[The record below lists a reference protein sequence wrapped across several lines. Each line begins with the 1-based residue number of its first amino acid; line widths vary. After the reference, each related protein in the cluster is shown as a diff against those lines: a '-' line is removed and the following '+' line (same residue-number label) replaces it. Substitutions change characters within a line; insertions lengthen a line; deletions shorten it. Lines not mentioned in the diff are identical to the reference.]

1 MSHPLLQ
8 VNQLTKRYD
17 TAAFFSKHKQSTLAL
32 NQVSF
37 HVKEGETLGIVGE
50 SGCGK
55 STLGKSLMRLTEP
68 TSGSIQLKGQEIT
81 LLKERDMRSLRKD
94 IQMIFQDPYASLNP
108 RMKIKDILEEPLIVH
123 HHGTKAERR
132 KRVKEM
138 LHIVGFDPSYGERYA
153 HQFSGGQRQRIGIAR
168 ALITHPSLVIADEPV
183 SALDVSVQAQILN
196 LMLELQKTLSLTYLF
211 ISHDLGI
218 VRYMSDRI
226 AVMYAGRIVEMGP
239 AEEVFHSPLHPYTSL
254 LLKSIPHMDHVLEA
268 QDVAAEETTMTERGG
283 CPFYKRCPKR
293 WEKCLKAVPALY
305 EEAPGHAAACY
316 LYQKEEHNEEDMVI
330 Q

>member
-1 MSHPLLQ
+1 MQ

-17 TAAFFSKHKQSTLAL
+17 TSAFFSKHKQTTLAL

-55 STLGKSLMRLTEP
+55 STLGKSLMRLIEP
-68 TSGSIQLKGQEIT
+68 TSGSIQMKGKEVT
-81 LLKERDMRSLRKD
+81 LLKERDMRSFRKD

-108 RMKIKDILEEPLIVH
+108 RMKIRDILEEPLIVH
-123 HHGTKAERR
+123 KHGTKAERQ

-138 LHIVGFDPSYGERYA
+138 LHIVGFDPSYGDRYA

-211 ISHDLGI
+211 ISHDLG
-218 VRYMSDRI
+218 VVKYMSDRI

-239 AEEVFHSPLHPYTSL
+239 AEDVFHKPLHPYTSL
-254 LLKSIPHMDHVLEA
+254 LLKSIPHMDHVLET
-268 QDVAAEETTMTERGG
+268 QDVSAEESNLVSEDG

-293 WEKCLKAVPALY
+293 WAQCLQAVPPLY
-305 EEAPGHAAACY
+305 EEETGHAAACY

>member
-1 MSHPLLQ
+1 MTQPL
-8 VNQLTKRYD
+8 
-17 TAAFFSKHKQSTLAL
+17 FSKHKQSTLAL

-123 HHGTKAERR
+123 QHGTKAERR

-138 LHIVGFDPSYGERYA
+138 RTLLDLILPTENVM
-153 HQFSGGQRQRIGIAR
+153 RIN
-168 ALITHPSLVIADEPV
+168 
-183 SALDVSVQAQILN
+183 SAAGKGAVSVL
-196 LMLELQKTLSLTYLF
+196 LEHLLRTQVLSLPMNQFRLW
-211 ISHDLGI
+211 
-218 VRYMSDRI
+218 
-226 AVMYAGRIVEMGP
+226 MY
-239 AEEVFHSPLHPYTSL
+239 
-254 LLKSIPHMDHVLEA
+254 
-268 QDVAAEETTMTERGG
+268 
-283 CPFYKRCPKR
+283 PFKRKF
-293 WEKCLKAVPALY
+293 
-305 EEAPGHAAACY
+305 
-316 LYQKEEHNEEDMVI
+316 
-330 Q
+330 

>member
-1 MSHPLLQ
+1 M
-8 VNQLTKRYD
+8 TKRYD
-17 TAAFFSKHKQSTLAL
+17 TSAFFSKHQQATWAL
-32 NQVSF
+32 HQVSF
-37 HVKEGETLGIVGE
+37 HIKEGETLGIVGE

-55 STLGKSLMRLTEP
+55 STLGKSLMRLIEP
-68 TSGSIQLKGQEIT
+68 TSGSIQVKGEEVT
-81 LLKERDMRSLRKD
+81 LLKDRDMRSLRKD

-108 RMKIKDILEEPLIVH
+108 RMKMKDILEEPLIVH
-123 HHGTKAERR
+123 KHGSKAERK
-132 KRVKEM
+132 KRVKDM

-211 ISHDLGI
+211 ISHDLGV

-239 AEEVFHSPLHPYTSL
+239 AEDVFHEPLHPYTSL
-254 LLKSIPHMDHVLEA
+254 LLKSIPHMDQLSET
-268 QDVAAEETTMTERGG
+268 QDVAVEETTMVAENG

-293 WEKCLKAVPALY
+293 WDQCLKAVPSLY
-305 EEAPGHAAACY
+305 EKKAGHAVACY
-316 LYQKEEHNEEDMVI
+316 LYQKEEHNEEDMVV

>member
-1 MSHPLLQ
+1 MQ

-123 HHGTKAERR
+123 HHGTKSERR

-138 LHIVGFDPSYGERYA
+138 LYIVGFDLSYGERYA

-211 ISHDLGI
+211 ISHDLGV

-239 AEEVFHSPLHPYTSL
+239 AEDVFHSPLHPYTSL

>member
-1 MSHPLLQ
+1 M
-8 VNQLTKRYD
+8 NQLTKRYD

-123 HHGTKAERR
+123 QHGTKAERW

-211 ISHDLGI
+211 ISHDLGV

-239 AEEVFHSPLHPYTSL
+239 AEDVFHSPLHPYTSL

>member
-1 MSHPLLQ
+1 MTQPL
-8 VNQLTKRYD
+8 
-17 TAAFFSKHKQSTLAL
+17 FSKHKQSTLAL

-123 HHGTKAERR
+123 QHGTKAERR

-211 ISHDLGI
+211 ISHDLGV

-283 CPFYKRCPKR
+283 CPFYKRCPKDGR
-293 WEKCLKAVPALY
+293 NA
-305 EEAPGHAAACY
+305 
-316 LYQKEEHNEEDMVI
+316 
-330 Q
+330 

>member
-1 MSHPLLQ
+1 MQ
-8 VNQLTKRYD
+8 VQQLTKRYD
-17 TAAFFSKHKQSTLAL
+17 TTSFFSKKKQAAMAL

-37 HVKEGETLGIVGE
+37 HVNEGETLGIVGE

-55 STLGKSLMRLTEP
+55 STLGKSLMRLVEP
-68 TSGSIQLKGQEIT
+68 TSGSIHMKGKEVTQLNE
-81 LLKERDMRSLRKD
+81 KEMRSLRKD

-123 HHGTKAERR
+123 KHGTKKERQ
-132 KRVKEM
+132 KRVNDL

-211 ISHDLGI
+211 ISHDLGV

-239 AEEVFHSPLHPYTSL
+239 AEEVFGKPLHPYTL
-254 LLKSIPHMDHVLEA
+254 LLLSSIPQMDQVLEA
-268 QDVAAEETTMTERGG
+268 QDAAVEEIAMIGEGG
-283 CPFYKRCPKR
+283 CPFYHRCPKR
-293 WEKCLKAVPALY
+293 WDQCLKAVPSLY
-305 EEAPGHAAACY
+305 ETKEGHAAACY
-316 LYQKEEHNEEDMVI
+316 LYQKEEHDEEDLVV

>member
-1 MSHPLLQ
+1 MQ

-17 TAAFFSKHKQSTLAL
+17 TAAFFSKHKHSTLAL

-68 TSGSIQLKGQEIT
+68 TSGSIQLKGQEVT
-81 LLKERDMRSLRKD
+81 LLKEREMRSLRKD

-123 HHGTKAERR
+123 WNGTKPDRR

-211 ISHDLGI
+211 ISHDLGV

-239 AEEVFHSPLHPYTSL
+239 AEDVFHSPLHPYTSL
-254 LLKSIPHMDHVLEA
+254 LLKSIPHMDHVLET
-268 QDVAAEETTMTERGG
+268 QDVSAEESTMTIEGG

-305 EEAPGHAAACY
+305 EEEPGHAAACY

>member
-1 MSHPLLQ
+1 MQ

-68 TSGSIQLKGQEIT
+68 TSGSIQLKRQEIT

-123 HHGTKAERR
+123 QHGTKAERR

-211 ISHDLGI
+211 ISHDLGV

-239 AEEVFHSPLHPYTSL
+239 AEEVFHSSLHPYTSL

-293 WEKCLKAVPALY
+293 WEKCLKAVPSLY

>member
-1 MSHPLLQ
+1 MQ

-81 LLKERDMRSLRKD
+81 LLKERDMRFLRKD

-123 HHGTKAERR
+123 HHGTKAERQ

-211 ISHDLGI
+211 ISHDLGV

-254 LLKSIPHMDHVLEA
+254 LLKSIPHMDHILEA
-268 QDVAAEETTMTERGG
+268 QDVAAEETTMAERGG

-293 WEKCLKAVPALY
+293 WEKCLKAIPALY
-305 EEAPGHAAACY
+305 EEESGHAAACY

>member
-1 MSHPLLQ
+1 MSLLK
-8 VNQLTKRYD
+8 VNDLKIHYPIRGG
-17 TAAFFSKHKQSTLAL
+17 FFKTVKDHVRAVDG
-32 NQVSF
+32 VSF
-37 HVKEGETLGIVGE
+37 ELQAGETYGLVGE

-55 STLGKSLMRLTEP
+55 TTTGRTIIGLNKA
-68 TSGSIQLKGQEIT
+68 TSGEILFNGT
-81 LLKERDMRSLRKD
+81 DLTKLSKSERRTYTKD

-123 HHGTKAERR
+123 KHGTKAERQ

-138 LHIVGFDPSYGERYA
+138 LHIVGFDPSYGDRYA

-211 ISHDLGI
+211 ISHDLG
-218 VRYMSDRI
+218 VVKYMSDRI

-239 AEEVFHSPLHPYTSL
+239 AEDVFHKPLHPYTSL
-254 LLKSIPHMDHVLEA
+254 LLTSIPHMDHVLET
-268 QDVAAEETTMTERGG
+268 QDVSAEESTLVSEDG

-293 WEKCLKAVPALY
+293 WAQCLQAVPPLY
-305 EEAPGHAAACY
+305 EEKTGHAAACY

>member
-1 MSHPLLQ
+1 MQ

-68 TSGSIQLKGQEIT
+68 TSGSIQLKRQEIT

-123 HHGTKAERR
+123 QHGTKAERR

-211 ISHDLGI
+211 ISHDLGV

-239 AEEVFHSPLHPYTSL
+239 AEDVFHSPLHPYTSL

>member
-1 MSHPLLQ
+1 M
-8 VNQLTKRYD
+8 
-17 TAAFFSKHKQSTLAL
+17 
-32 NQVSF
+32 
-37 HVKEGETLGIVGE
+37 KEGETLGIVGE

-123 HHGTKAERR
+123 QHGTKAERR

-196 LMLELQKTLSLTYLF
+196 LMLELQNAFSDVSVYFSRPWGCQIYERPDRRHVCWAHCGDGACRRCVSQSASSLY
-211 ISHDLGI
+211 
-218 VRYMSDRI
+218 
-226 AVMYAGRIVEMGP
+226 
-239 AEEVFHSPLHPYTSL
+239 
-254 LLKSIPHMDHVLEA
+254 
-268 QDVAAEETTMTERGG
+268 VAASEIHSTYGSRTRGA
-283 CPFYKRCPKR
+283 RCGSRRDHNDGTRRLSFLQKVSKR